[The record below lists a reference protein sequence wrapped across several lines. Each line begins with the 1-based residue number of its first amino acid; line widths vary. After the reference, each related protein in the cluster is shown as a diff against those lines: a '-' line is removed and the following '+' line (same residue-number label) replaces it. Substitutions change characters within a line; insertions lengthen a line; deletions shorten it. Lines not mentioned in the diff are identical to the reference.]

1 MAYLDVIT
9 LARAKNYLRL
19 DAGFTADDA
28 EVTSMIKAACKF
40 IELRTNHIFF
50 AQDKVFTGLV
60 NVQVYDFP
68 INTLI
73 APTDA
78 TVVYFAT
85 SNSYTAQTSVTL
97 NVGYVSPDDVPEELK
112 AAVLQ
117 MLKVW
122 YYESEKQVNTMLIP
136 MSVLQAVDI
145 NRRFL

>member
-9 LARAKNYLRL
+9 LDRVKNYLRL
-19 DAGFTADDA
+19 DTGFTADDV
-28 EVTSMIKAACKF
+28 EITSMIKAACKF

-50 AQDKVFTGLV
+50 AQDKIFTGLV

-73 APTDA
+73 TPLDA

-85 SNSYTAQTSVTL
+85 SNSYTAQTTVTL
-97 NVGYVSPDDVPEELK
+97 NVGYVLPEDVPQELI
-112 AAVLQ
+112 AAALQ
-117 MLKVW
+117 MVKVW

>member
-1 MAYLDVIT
+1 MAYLDVIP

-19 DAGFTADDA
+19 DSGFTADDT
-28 EVTSMIKAACKF
+28 EVISMIRAACKF

-68 INTLI
+68 INSLVS
-73 APTDA
+73 PTGA

-97 NVGYVSPDDVPEELK
+97 NVGYVLPEDVPEELI

-117 MLKVW
+117 MVKVW

-136 MSVLQAVDI
+136 MSVLQAVDV

>member
-9 LARAKNYLRL
+9 LTRAKNYLRI
-19 DAGFTADDA
+19 DTAFNADDV
-28 EVTSMIKAACKF
+28 EITSMIKAACKF

-73 APTDA
+73 SPTDA

-97 NVGYVSPDDVPEELK
+97 NVGYTLPEDVPEELI
-112 AAVLQ
+112 AAALQ

-145 NRRFL
+145 NRRFI

>member
-9 LARAKNYLRL
+9 LDRVKNYLRL
-19 DAGFTADDA
+19 DTGFTADDV
-28 EVTSMIKAACKF
+28 EIISMIKAACKF

-50 AQDKVFTGLV
+50 AQDKVFNGLV
-60 NVQVYDFP
+60 NVQVYDYP
-68 INTLI
+68 INSIITPL
-73 APTDA
+73 DA

-85 SNSYTAQTSVTL
+85 SNSYTAQTTVTL
-97 NVGYVSPDDVPEELK
+97 NVGYILPEDVPQELI
-112 AAVLQ
+112 AAALQ
-117 MLKVW
+117 MVKVW

>member
-9 LARAKNYLRL
+9 LARTKNYLRL
-19 DAGFTADDA
+19 DPGFTADDA
-28 EVTSMIKAACKF
+28 EVTSMIKAACRF

-50 AQDKVFTGLV
+50 AQDKVFTGLI

-68 INTLI
+68 INSLVS
-73 APTDA
+73 PTGA

-97 NVGYVSPDDVPEELK
+97 NVGYALPENVPEELK

-117 MLKVW
+117 MVKVW

-136 MSVLQAVDI
+136 MSVLQAVDV

>member
-50 AQDKVFTGLV
+50 AQNKIFNGLI
-60 NVQVYDFP
+60 NVVVYDFP
-68 INTLI
+68 INTLVS
-73 APTDA
+73 PTDA
-78 TVVYFAT
+78 TVLYFAT
-85 SNSYTAQTSVTL
+85 SNTYPGQTTVTL
-97 NVGYVSPDDVPEELK
+97 NVGYVLPEDVPEELIQ
-112 AAVLQ
+112 ACLQ
-117 MLKVW
+117 MIKVW
-122 YYESEKQVNTMLIP
+122 YYESEKQVNTALIP
-136 MSVLQAVDI
+136 MSVLQAVDV

>member
-1 MAYLDVIT
+1 MAYLDVVT
-9 LARAKNYLRL
+9 LARTKNYLRL
-19 DAGFTADDA
+19 DPGFTADDA
-28 EVTSMIKAACKF
+28 EVTSMIKAACRF

-68 INTLI
+68 INTLVS
-73 APTDA
+73 PVGA

-97 NVGYVSPDDVPEELK
+97 NVGYVLPENVPEELI
-112 AAVLQ
+112 AAALQ
-117 MLKVW
+117 MIKVW

-136 MSVLQAVDI
+136 MSVLQAVDV

>member
-9 LARAKNYLRL
+9 LTRAKNYLRI
-19 DAGFTADDA
+19 DTAFNADDV
-28 EVTSMIKAACKF
+28 EITSMIKAACKF

-50 AQDKVFTGLV
+50 AQNKVFTGLV

-73 APTDA
+73 SPTDA

-97 NVGYVSPDDVPEELK
+97 NVGYTLPEDVPEELI
-112 AAVLQ
+112 AAALQ

-145 NRRFL
+145 NRRFI

>member
-9 LARAKNYLRL
+9 LARTKNYLRL

-28 EVTSMIKAACKF
+28 EVTSMIKAACRF

-68 INTLI
+68 INSLVS
-73 APTDA
+73 PVGA

-97 NVGYVSPDDVPEELK
+97 NVGYATADHVPEELK

-117 MLKVW
+117 MVKVW

-136 MSVLQAVDI
+136 MSVLQAVDV